1 MDEKNAIKEV
11 KDGKKEA
18 YRFIVEKYTE
28 KAFYY
33 ALAILGNEQD
43 AFDASQEAFIKAYR
57 NIKRFDSEKPFY
69 PWFFKILKNTCF
81 SYMKKK
87 KREMAF
93 FEYIEIRN
101 RKKEDRMLLRLREAW
116 EMLEDKSKEILWLKY
131 FQGFSYKEIAEI
143 LSIPLGTVM
152 SRLYYTRKKL
162 EELMK

>member
-143 LSIPLGTVM
+143 LSIPMGTVM